1 MVIGLISE
9 MIGFLLF
16 KTFSVYFFVLCT
28 PITLGTGYRVRAVIF
43 LNFFFFYFMAWIVI
57 TADRNLTQKN
67 ATSTQHDKPSNKK
80 HLSFH

>member
-9 MIGFLLF
+9 MIGILLF

-43 LNFFFFYFMAWIVI
+43 LNFFFLFHGL
-57 TADRNLTQKN
+57 DCDHCRQKLN
-67 ATSTQHDKPSNKK
+67 SKECN
-80 HLSFH
+80 FHTT